1 MRTGLR
7 NLPLVRKATGKTSSP
22 VIDSTT
28 IQMNENQEI
37 QISIVSACRNEVFHI
52 TSFLQSIEQQ
62 DLDGFTW
69 EVIIADGLSTDGTRE
84 LLDQYSAAHPNVIVI
99 PNPGRIVSTGLNK
112 AIRAARGEIVLRLDA
127 HTHYAP
133 DYVRRCVETLRHT
146 GADNV
151 GGPARTRAT
160 CPVQQ
165 AIAAAYHSRF
175 STGGAR
181 FHNPGY
187 EGWVD
192 TVTYGCWRKETLER
206 LGLFDENLVRNQDDE
221 LNLRLVRAG
230 GKIWQNPEIIS
241 WYSPRSTV
249 FGLFQQYFQYGYW
262 KVVVIRKHRLPGS
275 WRHVVPA
282 AFVGTNLLLPFLTAL
297 FFAIGATVNF
307 DRLEMSWLALTV
319 CYAAANLMASI
330 LAARRSGWTTLLWLP
345 PIFAAY
351 HFSYGFGFLM
361 GLFHSVAK
369 PQETYSQESVL
380 VRITR

>member
-1 MRTGLR
+1 M
-7 NLPLVRKATGKTSSP
+7 N
-22 VIDSTT
+22 DTT
-28 IQMNENQEI
+28 EI
-37 QISIVSACRNEVFHI
+37 QISIVSACRNEVTHI
-52 TSFLQSIEQQ
+52 ASFLQSIALQ

-69 EVIIADGLSTDGTRE
+69 EVIIADGMSTDGTRE
-84 LLDQYSAAHPNVIVI
+84 LLDRYSAAHSNVQVI
-99 PNPGRIVSTGLNK
+99 PNPGRIVSTGLNE
-112 AIRAARGEIVLRLDA
+112 AIRAARGDVILRLDA

-133 DYVRRCVETLRHT
+133 DYVRCCVETLLQT

-151 GGPARTRAT
+151 GGPARTQAAG
-160 CPVQQ
+160 PVQQ

-181 FHNPGY
+181 FHDPSY

-206 LGLFDENLVRNQDDE
+206 LGLFDESLVRNQDDE

-230 GKIWQNPEIIS
+230 GKIWQNPAIVS
-241 WYSPRSTV
+241 WYAPRATV

-262 KVVVIRKHRLPGS
+262 KVLVIRKHRLPGS

-282 AFVGTNLLLPFLTAL
+282 AFVGANLLLPFLIAL
-297 FFAIGATVNF
+297 FLSIGATANF
-307 DRLEMSWLALTV
+307 SRVETSWLVVTA
-319 CYAAANLMASI
+319 CYTIANLIASV
-330 LAARRSGWTTLLWLP
+330 LAARRSGWTTLPWLP
-345 PIFAAY
+345 PIFVAY

-369 PQETYSQESVL
+369 PQETYSPESVL